1 MTNASLS
8 FGRMISPCRR
18 RRLPRRRLPW
28 FVRRPGCGRD
38 QDDRSGVAS
47 RNRCHSPPSQSHA
60 AEACRNTPASVNV
73 TVSMGPPPGR
83 RSDPQCNRRECL
95 WSDLSAV
102 GLGGIAAAGTGG
114 VSRYGRHPPERPTG
128 TGSTDG
134 GDRQA
139 NAALYHIALTRLR
152 CDRPTNR
159 RLHRPPHRPR
169 QNPPRGPPLRQALHR
184 PRDLQPHATARTSR
198 WRPRPAHPSSLDRHR
213 GVRPPRT
220 GRPARAGL
228 GMSPRRSKAPWTNTI
243 GSPGPSSTTC
253 RSVSNYTPSPAS
265 GQTMRA
271 PTRIEVNRQRQVCRY
286 GVTPVLRPFT
296 VGLSL
301 DPRATTGR

>member
-18 RRLPRRRLPW
+18 RRLRRRRLPW

-73 TVSMGPPPGR
+73 TVSMGSPPGR
-83 RSDPQCNRRECL
+83 RSDPQCNRRDCL

-128 TGSTDG
+128 TGSTAA

-152 CDRPTNR
+152 CDQPTGDCIDR
-159 RLHRPPHRPR
+159 RTAQGKTRREAIRCVKRYIAREIYNLMRPP
-169 QNPPRGPPLRQALHR
+169 GPAAGTPTSTPL
-184 PRDLQPHATARTSR
+184 TA
-198 WRPRPAHPSSLDRHR
+198 
-213 GVRPPRT
+213 
-220 GRPARAGL
+220 
-228 GMSPRRSKAPWTNTI
+228 
-243 GSPGPSSTTC
+243 
-253 RSVSNYTPSPAS
+253 
-265 GQTMRA
+265 
-271 PTRIEVNRQRQVCRY
+271 
-286 GVTPVLRPFT
+286 
-296 VGLSL
+296 
-301 DPRATTGR
+301 